1 MLAYILCCTMFQRP
15 TKSGSKK
22 RRERQERG
30 TKGRQYVTQ
39 FFTRKGPTDPSLGS
53 AALSPHKAEPEPE
66 PAFLPTEGDEDA
78 PPECV
83 DQPDLANCDLI
94 VYARLCSNSYYSSF
108 CCASCTRHS
117 LRKRMGER
125 LW

>member
-1 MLAYILCCTMFQRP
+1 MSISEMFIELNV
-15 TKSGSKK
+15 S
-22 RRERQERG
+22 
-30 TKGRQYVTQ
+30 V
-39 FFTRKGPTDPSLGS
+39 S
-53 AALSPHKAEPEPE
+53 AA
-66 PAFLPTEGDEDA
+66 DEDV

-117 LRKRMGER
+117 LRKRRGGR